1 MIKKDGDGNMVLQKI
16 TLGKARELADLSQ
29 EDAAKKIG
37 VSVYTLSNWER
48 GKFFPKV
55 TMLDKIAEV
64 YGIPKDMIVFVGE
77 DE

>member
-1 MIKKDGDGNMVLQKI
+1 M
-16 TLGKARELADLSQ
+16 TLKQARQTADLTQ

-55 TMLDKIAEV
+55 IMLDKIAEV

-77 DE
+77 GE